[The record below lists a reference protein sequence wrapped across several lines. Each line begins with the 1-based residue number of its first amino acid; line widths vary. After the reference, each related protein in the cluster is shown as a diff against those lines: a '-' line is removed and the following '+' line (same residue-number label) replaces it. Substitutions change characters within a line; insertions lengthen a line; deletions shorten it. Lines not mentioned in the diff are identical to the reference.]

1 MRRFIALHDWLR
13 ALASRNARP
22 GNLPPVRETFAI
34 AIISCAG
41 FSGMLFLP
49 LIVSAPINAFGISEA
64 AAGKFGAAEL
74 LAIACSSTLLAP
86 RVASIKPKHL
96 IGVGLALIVAASVLA
111 VVVRDPSGYMA
122 SRILSGIGEGL
133 VLTAAFA
140 VVAKTGAP
148 DRIFAVVNF
157 AVLALGAAS
166 YPYLSAAIAHKGIAP
181 LAVASAVLALLAAFS
196 LPLLGRYPATES
208 ESESIF
214 QVAKRWRRPLFAILC
229 FYVAEGALW
238 GYLLRL
244 GVATGKPP
252 QWAGEIISGAFLLSL
267 LGPLVVYWLD
277 LKAGRRI
284 PLVLSTALLCI
295 TAVVFAVDRTP
306 EVFSIA
312 TFELYLVFIVAITY
326 SSGLMA
332 AIDPSGRLVAA
343 VPGVR
348 TFGMGVGPAL
358 SGLLMPAFG
367 VHVVGWVAAI
377 GYALAVGL
385 FAATSDVQ
393 SAVPSMKTPGS
404 RITEA
409 ASRERRA
416 AVNGP

>member
-1 MRRFIALHDWLR
+1 MRLFIALHAWVR
-13 ALASRNARP
+13 ALGSREAGP
-22 GNLPPVRETFAI
+22 GGSTPLGAMFAI

-41 FSGMLFLP
+41 FSGMLLLP
-49 LIVSAPINAFGISEA
+49 LIVSAPINAFGVSEA

-86 RVASIKPKHL
+86 RVASIRPKHL
-96 IGVGLALIVAASVLA
+96 ICAGLVLIIAASALAVLA
-111 VVVRDPSGYMA
+111 PYPNGYML

-133 VLTAAFA
+133 VLTAAHA
-140 VVAKTGAP
+140 IVAKTAGP
-148 DRIFAVVNF
+148 DRVFAVVNF
-157 AVLALGAAS
+157 TVLVLGAAS
-166 YPYLSAAIAHKGIAP
+166 YPYLSAAVAHKGIAP
-181 LAVASAVLALLAAFS
+181 LAVASAVLALIAAFS
-196 LPLLGRYPATES
+196 LPLLGEYPAVGS

-214 QVAKRWRRPLFAILC
+214 RVAKRWRRPLCGILC

-244 GVATGKPP
+244 GIATGKPP

-267 LGPLVVYWLD
+267 LGPLIVYWLN

-284 PLVLSTALLCI
+284 PLVVSTALLCI
-295 TAVVFAVDRTP
+295 TAAVFAVDRTP
-306 EVFSIA
+306 EVFKIA

-358 SGLLMPAFG
+358 SGLLMPEFG
-367 VHVVGWVAAI
+367 VRVVGWVAAI

-385 FAATSDVQ
+385 FAATSD
-393 SAVPSMKTPGS
+393 AGRTPSSTKTLGS
-404 RITEA
+404 RITDSA
-409 ASRERRA
+409 AHERRA
-416 AVNGP
+416 AATGS